1 MTTTTLAVLVPLLP
15 FLGAVAGLL
24 LGRTRP
30 RLRTPPRR
38 PAARSPPSA
47 LAVVVAVR
55 QGGDQA
61 VDAATE
67 LTPTGSVPIEL
78 ALHIDGFAALVA
90 VLVGLVATCVQIY
103 STGYLRDDPRYPSYA
118 ALVSLFTS
126 AMLLVVYSGDLMV
139 LLVGWE
145 IMGICSY
152 FLVGH
157 YWETPEARAAS
168 LKAFLVT
175 KLGDVPFLIGLFA
188 LAADAGSFRITSI
201 LGTVASGGLDHPTL
215 IALLLLAGVAGK
227 SAQFPLHTWLPD
239 AMAGPTPVSALI
251 HAATMVAA
259 GVYFVARL
267 LPVFAASAAALVVL
281 AVMAAVTMVGSA
293 LAALAQDDIKRV
305 LAYSTIGQL
314 GYMTGALAVGDRGA
328 AVFHLLSH
336 GAFKALL
343 FLGGGRD
350 HPRRRHQLAGR
361 HVPDER
367 PARPRP
373 RRLLDDDR
381 GAPRARRDPALQRL
395 LLQGG
400 RPRRRRARR
409 HRPRRGH
416 PRRRRLDRPR
426 RRPGHRPAHRRLRDP
441 PVAARLPRPG
451 SRGPRP
457 RQAAHRH
464 ERRAVG
470 ARRPLARLR
479 PRHRPRCPTGSTDAT
494 STPTLTT
501 SVLGTGVAL
510 VGGLVTYGAWR
521 HTTAM
526 AARVPLGAVAAHP
539 DGDAGLVEAEAIAS
553 HAPAYGDM
561 ASAPDPADPGRL
573 LLGPLHR
580 HAAVG
585 FHLDAVYAA
594 LFVRPV
600 QAAATLVRF
609 LDREVVDT
617 YVRGA
622 GAAPRWLGA
631 AVRRAQTGNVQTYLE
646 RAARRLRRPGGR
658 RRPRRHRG
666 SVSRRDRYQRVRDA
680 VPSRVHRRRPAP
692 RRRRRSAAGPARAD
706 GEAPEQAVLRHGVTV
721 TGAVLIAAIVLALGF
736 DHDHPSRMQA
746 TTDISWIP
754 ALDVRIHL
762 GIDGISLPLLVLTA
776 LLTFLCALYRYFK
789 MPTGPSPKA
798 FVALAPRPRVRHPRH
813 LRRPRPAAVLP
824 RLRDGAHPDVLPHRP
839 LGR

>member
-1 MTTTTLAVLVPLLP
+1 VTTTTLAVLVPLLP
-15 FLGAVAGLL
+15 FLGAAAGLL
-24 LGRTRP
+24 LGRTAPGFVRP
-30 RLRTPPRR
+30 LAVLPTLT
-38 PAARSPPSA
+38 ALA

-55 QGGDQA
+55 QGGDRA

-67 LTPTGSVPIEL
+67 LTPTGSVPVEL

-90 VLVGLVATCVQIY
+90 VLVCLVATCVQIY

-188 LAADAGSFRITSI
+188 LATDAGSFRITKI

-215 IALLLLAGVAGK
+215 VALLLLAGVAGK

-259 GVYFVARL
+259 GVYFIARL
-267 LPVFAASAAALVVL
+267 LPVFAASSAALVVL
-281 AVMAAVTMVGSA
+281 AVMAAVTMTGAA

-328 AVFHLLSH
+328 AVFHLLTH

-343 FLGGGRD
+343 FLAAGVIIHASGTNS
-350 HPRRRHQLAGR
+350 LAAMSRMGNLR
-361 HVPDER
+361 ARIPDAYWTMTVALLALAAIPPFSGFFSKESVLGAAEHVTTGHAEGIPG
-367 PARPRP
+367 AAGWIVLVAGLVSALLTAAYAT
-373 RRLLDDDR
+373 RLWLLAFRGR
-381 GAPRARRDPALQRL
+381 GAEAPDHGRQPIAMTAVLWVLAIPSLAL
-395 LLQGG
+395 GG
-400 RPRRRRARR
+400 LAY
-409 HRPRRGH
+409 G
-416 PRRRRLDRPR
+416 
-426 RRPGHRPAHRRLRDP
+426 
-441 PVAARLPRPG
+441 RLPDWFDG
-451 SRGPRP
+451 
-457 RQAAHRH
+457 HD
-464 ERRAVG
+464 
-470 ARRPLARLR
+470 L
-479 PRHRPRCPTGSTDAT
+479 
-494 STPTLTT
+494 TPTLTT
-501 SVLGTGVAL
+501 SVLGTGMAL

-521 HTTAM
+521 QMTSL

-539 DGDAGLVEAEAIAS
+539 DADGGLVEAEAIAT

-561 ASAPDPADPGRL
+561 ATAPDPADPGRL

-585 FHLDAVYAA
+585 FHLDALYTK

-622 GAAPRWLGA
+622 SAVPRLLGG
-631 AVRRAQTGNVQTYLE
+631 AVRRAQTGNVQTY
-646 RAARRLRRPGGR
+646 
-658 RRPRRHRG
+658 
-666 SVSRRDRYQRVRDA
+666 VSA
-680 VPSRVHRRRPAP
+680 LL
-692 RRRRRSAAGPARAD
+692 AGTVVLVV
-706 GEAPEQAVLRHGVTV
+706 AVLLVA
-721 TGAVLIAAIVLALGF
+721 TGA
-736 DHDHPSRMQA
+736 
-746 TTDISWIP
+746 
-754 ALDVRIHL
+754 
-762 GIDGISLPLLVLTA
+762 
-776 LLTFLCALYRYFK
+776 
-789 MPTGPSPKA
+789 
-798 FVALAPRPRVRHPRH
+798 
-813 LRRPRPAAVLP
+813 
-824 RLRDGAHPDVLPHRP
+824 
-839 LGR
+839 

>member
-15 FLGAVAGLL
+15 FLGAAAGLL
-24 LGRTRP
+24 LGRRAPGFVRP
-30 RLRTPPRR
+30 
-38 PAARSPPSA
+38 
-47 LAVVVAVR
+47 LAVLPTLAALVLAVLVASR
-55 QGGDQA
+55 QGGGRP

-67 LTPTGSVPIEL
+67 LTPTGSVPVEL

-90 VLVGLVATCVQIY
+90 VLVGCVATCVQIY

-126 AMLLVVYSGDLMV
+126 AMFLVVYSGDLMV

-175 KLGDVPFLIGLFA
+175 KLGDVPFLIGLLA
-188 LAADAGSFRITSI
+188 LATEAGSFRITTI
-201 LGTVASGGLDHPTL
+201 LGAVANGSLDHPTL

-267 LPVFAASAAALVVL
+267 LPLFEASRAAMVVL

-314 GYMTGALAVGDRGA
+314 GYMTGALAAGDRGA
-328 AVFHLLSH
+328 AVFHLLTH

-343 FLGGGRD
+343 FLAAGVIIHAAGTNSLAAMSRMRGLRDRVPDAYWTMSVALLALAAIPPFSGFFSKESVLGVAEHVATGHTEHAPGAAGWTVLLAGLITALLTAAYATRLWLLAFRGQGAEAPDHGRQPVVMNAVLWVLAIPSLALGGLAFRLLPDWFDGRD
-350 HPRRRHQLAGR
+350 L
-361 HVPDER
+361 
-367 PARPRP
+367 
-373 RRLLDDDR
+373 
-381 GAPRARRDPALQRL
+381 
-395 LLQGG
+395 
-400 RPRRRRARR
+400 
-409 HRPRRGH
+409 
-416 PRRRRLDRPR
+416 
-426 RRPGHRPAHRRLRDP
+426 
-441 PVAARLPRPG
+441 
-451 SRGPRP
+451 
-457 RQAAHRH
+457 
-464 ERRAVG
+464 
-470 ARRPLARLR
+470 
-479 PRHRPRCPTGSTDAT
+479 
-494 STPTLTT
+494 TPTLTT

-510 VGGLVTYGAWR
+510 TGCIVTYAAWR
-521 HTTAM
+521 HTTAL
-526 AARVPLGAVAAHP
+526 AARTPLGAVAAHP
-539 DGDAGLVEAEAIAS
+539 EGDAALVEAEAIAT
-553 HAPAYGDM
+553 HRPAYGNL

-585 FHLDAVYAA
+585 FHLDAVYTA

-600 QAAATLVRF
+600 QAGASLVRF

-622 GAAPRWLGA
+622 AALPRWLGA
-631 AVRRAQTGNVQTYLE
+631 AVRRAQTGNVQTY
-646 RAARRLRRPGGR
+646 
-658 RRPRRHRG
+658 
-666 SVSRRDRYQRVRDA
+666 VSA
-680 VPSRVHRRRPAP
+680 LL
-692 RRRRRSAAGPARAD
+692 AG
-706 GEAPEQAVLRHGVTV
+706 TV
-721 TGAVLIAAIVLALGF
+721 VLA
-736 DHDHPSRMQA
+736 
-746 TTDISWIP
+746 
-754 ALDVRIHL
+754 V
-762 GIDGISLPLLVLTA
+762 
-776 LLTFLCALYRYFK
+776 
-789 MPTGPSPKA
+789 
-798 FVALAPRPRVRHPRH
+798 
-813 LRRPRPAAVLP
+813 AAVLVAT
-824 RLRDGAHPDVLPHRP
+824 GA
-839 LGR
+839 

>member
-24 LGRTRP
+24 LGRTAPGFVRP
-30 RLRTPPRR
+30 LAVLPPL
-38 PAARSPPSA
+38 AALG

-55 QGGDQA
+55 QGGGQA
-61 VDAATE
+61 VSAATE

-78 ALHIDGFAALVA
+78 ALYVDGFAALVA

-168 LKAFLVT
+168 IKAFLVT

-188 LAADAGSFRITSI
+188 LATDAGSFRITKI
-201 LGTVASGGLDHPTL
+201 LGNVASGGLDHPTL

-267 LPVFAASAAALVVL
+267 LPVFAASSAALVVL
-281 AVMAAVTMVGSA
+281 AVMAAVTMAGSA

-343 FLGGGRD
+343 FLGAGVIIHAAGTNSLAAMSRMKDLRARVPDAYWTMTVALLALAAIPPFSGFFTKEAVLGAAEHVATGHAEGIPGAVGWIVLVAGLVTALLTAAYAMRLWLLAFRGHGPEAPDHGRQPVVMNAVLWVLAVPSLAFGLATGLLPDWFDGRD
-350 HPRRRHQLAGR
+350 L
-361 HVPDER
+361 
-367 PARPRP
+367 
-373 RRLLDDDR
+373 
-381 GAPRARRDPALQRL
+381 
-395 LLQGG
+395 
-400 RPRRRRARR
+400 
-409 HRPRRGH
+409 
-416 PRRRRLDRPR
+416 
-426 RRPGHRPAHRRLRDP
+426 
-441 PVAARLPRPG
+441 
-451 SRGPRP
+451 
-457 RQAAHRH
+457 
-464 ERRAVG
+464 
-470 ARRPLARLR
+470 
-479 PRHRPRCPTGSTDAT
+479 
-494 STPTLTT
+494 TPTLTT
-501 SVLGTGVAL
+501 AVLGTGVAL
-510 VGGLVTYGAWR
+510 VGGIVTYGAWR
-521 HTTAM
+521 HTMAM
-526 AARVPLGAVAAHP
+526 AARVPMGAVAAHP
-539 DGDAGLVEAEAIAS
+539 QGDAGLVEAEAIAS
-553 HAPAYGDM
+553 HAPAYGDV

-622 GAAPRWLGA
+622 GTLPRWLGT
-631 AVRRAQTGNVQTYLE
+631 AVRRAQTGNLQTYVSALLAGTVVLVV
-646 RAARRLRRPGGR
+646 AA
-658 RRPRRHRG
+658 
-666 SVSRRDRYQRVRDA
+666 
-680 VPSRVHRRRPAP
+680 
-692 RRRRRSAAGPARAD
+692 
-706 GEAPEQAVLRHGVTV
+706 
-721 TGAVLIAAIVLALGF
+721 
-736 DHDHPSRMQA
+736 
-746 TTDISWIP
+746 
-754 ALDVRIHL
+754 
-762 GIDGISLPLLVLTA
+762 LLVATA
-776 LLTFLCALYRYFK
+776 
-789 MPTGPSPKA
+789 
-798 FVALAPRPRVRHPRH
+798 
-813 LRRPRPAAVLP
+813 
-824 RLRDGAHPDVLPHRP
+824 GA
-839 LGR
+839 

>member
-24 LGRTRP
+24 TGRTAAAFVRP
-30 RLRTPPRR
+30 
-38 PAARSPPSA
+38 
-47 LAVVVAVR
+47 LAVLPTLAAFVLAVLVAAR
-55 QGGDQA
+55 QGGGRA

-157 YWETPEARAAS
+157 YWETPQARAAS

-188 LAADAGSFRITSI
+188 LAGDAGSFRITKI
-201 LGTVASGGLDHPTL
+201 LGAVASDGGLDHPTV

-259 GVYFVARL
+259 GVYFTARL
-267 LPVFAASAAALVVL
+267 LPVFEASDAAMLVL
-281 AVMAAVTMVGSA
+281 AVMAAVTMTGSA

-314 GYMTGALAVGDRGA
+314 GYLTGALAVADRGA

-343 FLGGGRD
+343 FLAAGVLIHAAGTNSLAAMSRTRGLRDRVPDAYWTMTVALLALAAIPPFSGFFSKESVLAAAEHVTGGHTEHAPAAAGWTVLAAGLLTALLTAAYATRLWLLAFRGRGTEAPGHGRQPVTMNAVLWVLAIPSLAFGGLAFRLLPDWFDGRD
-350 HPRRRHQLAGR
+350 L
-361 HVPDER
+361 
-367 PARPRP
+367 
-373 RRLLDDDR
+373 
-381 GAPRARRDPALQRL
+381 
-395 LLQGG
+395 
-400 RPRRRRARR
+400 
-409 HRPRRGH
+409 
-416 PRRRRLDRPR
+416 
-426 RRPGHRPAHRRLRDP
+426 
-441 PVAARLPRPG
+441 
-451 SRGPRP
+451 
-457 RQAAHRH
+457 
-464 ERRAVG
+464 
-470 ARRPLARLR
+470 
-479 PRHRPRCPTGSTDAT
+479 
-494 STPTLTT
+494 TPTLTT

-510 VGGLVTYGAWR
+510 VGGIVTYGAWR
-521 HTTAM
+521 HTTALT
-526 AARVPLGAVAAHP
+526 ARVPLGAVAAHP
-539 DGDAGLVEAEAIAS
+539 EGDAGAVEAEAIAS
-553 HAPAYGDM
+553 HAPAYGDI
-561 ASAPDPADPGRL
+561 ARAPDPADPGRL

-580 HAAVG
+580 HAAAG

-594 LFVRPV
+594 LLVRPV
-600 QAAATLVRF
+600 LAGASLVRF
-609 LDREVVDT
+609 LDREVVDA

-622 GAAPRWLGA
+622 GALPRVLGA
-631 AVRRAQTGNVQTYLE
+631 AVRRAQTGNVQTY
-646 RAARRLRRPGGR
+646 
-658 RRPRRHRG
+658 
-666 SVSRRDRYQRVRDA
+666 VSA
-680 VPSRVHRRRPAP
+680 LL
-692 RRRRRSAAGPARAD
+692 AG
-706 GEAPEQAVLRHGVTV
+706 TV
-721 TGAVLIAAIVLALGF
+721 VLA
-736 DHDHPSRMQA
+736 
-746 TTDISWIP
+746 
-754 ALDVRIHL
+754 V
-762 GIDGISLPLLVLTA
+762 
-776 LLTFLCALYRYFK
+776 
-789 MPTGPSPKA
+789 
-798 FVALAPRPRVRHPRH
+798 
-813 LRRPRPAAVLP
+813 AAVLVAT
-824 RLRDGAHPDVLPHRP
+824 GA
-839 LGR
+839 

>member
-15 FLGAVAGLL
+15 FLGSVAGLL
-24 LGRTRP
+24 LGRTAPGFVRP
-30 RLRTPPRR
+30 
-38 PAARSPPSA
+38 
-47 LAVVVAVR
+47 LAVLPTLTALVVAVLVAVR
-55 QGGDQA
+55 QGGEQA
-61 VDAATE
+61 VNAATE
-67 LTPTGSVPIEL
+67 LTPTGSVPVEL

-90 VLVGLVATCVQIY
+90 VLVGLVASCVQIY

-126 AMLLVVYSGDLMV
+126 AMLLVVYSGDLIV

-168 LKAFLVT
+168 IKAFLVT

-188 LAADAGSFRITSI
+188 LATDAGSFRITKV
-201 LGTVASGGLDHPTL
+201 LGAVAGGGLDHPTL

-259 GVYFVARL
+259 GVYFIARL
-267 LPVFAASAAALVVL
+267 LPVFQSSSAAMVVL
-281 AVMAAVTMVGSA
+281 AVMAAVTMAGSA

-343 FLGGGRD
+343 FLAAGVIIHATGTNSLAAMSRMKDLRARIPDAYWTMTVALLALAAMPPFSGFFSKEAVLGAAEHVATGHTEHAPGAAGWIVLVAGLLTAVLTAAYATRLWLLAFRGRGPEAPDHGRQPLTMTVTLWVLAVPSLAVGLAYGPLPDWFDGRD
-350 HPRRRHQLAGR
+350 LT
-361 HVPDER
+361 
-367 PARPRP
+367 
-373 RRLLDDDR
+373 
-381 GAPRARRDPALQRL
+381 
-395 LLQGG
+395 
-400 RPRRRRARR
+400 
-409 HRPRRGH
+409 
-416 PRRRRLDRPR
+416 
-426 RRPGHRPAHRRLRDP
+426 
-441 PVAARLPRPG
+441 PV
-451 SRGPRP
+451 
-457 RQAAHRH
+457 
-464 ERRAVG
+464 
-470 ARRPLARLR
+470 
-479 PRHRPRCPTGSTDAT
+479 
-494 STPTLTT
+494 LTT
-501 SVLGTGVAL
+501 SVLGTGLAL

-539 DGDAGLVEAEAIAS
+539 EGDPGLVEAEAIAS
-553 HAPAYGDM
+553 HAPAYGNV

-600 QAAATLVRF
+600 QAAAALVRF

-622 GAAPRWLGA
+622 GALPRWLGA
-631 AVRRAQTGNVQTYLE
+631 AVRRAQTGNVQTYVSALLAGTVVLVV
-646 RAARRLRRPGGR
+646 AALL
-658 RRPRRHRG
+658 
-666 SVSRRDRYQRVRDA
+666 VA
-680 VPSRVHRRRPAP
+680 
-692 RRRRRSAAGPARAD
+692 
-706 GEAPEQAVLRHGVTV
+706 
-721 TGAVLIAAIVLALGF
+721 TGA
-736 DHDHPSRMQA
+736 
-746 TTDISWIP
+746 
-754 ALDVRIHL
+754 
-762 GIDGISLPLLVLTA
+762 
-776 LLTFLCALYRYFK
+776 
-789 MPTGPSPKA
+789 
-798 FVALAPRPRVRHPRH
+798 
-813 LRRPRPAAVLP
+813 
-824 RLRDGAHPDVLPHRP
+824 
-839 LGR
+839 

>member
-24 LGRTRP
+24 LGRTVPGLVRP
-30 RLRTPPRR
+30 
-38 PAARSPPSA
+38 
-47 LAVVVAVR
+47 LAVLPALTSLGLAAVVAAR
-55 QGGDQA
+55 QGGDKA
-61 VDAATE
+61 VDAATQ
-67 LTPTGSVPIEL
+67 LTPTGSVPIDL

-90 VLVGLVATCVQIY
+90 VLVGVVASCVQIY
-103 STGYLRDDPRYPSYA
+103 STAYLRDDPRYPSYA
-118 ALVSLFTS
+118 ALVSLFTA

-188 LAADAGSFRITSI
+188 LAVDADSFRITKI
-201 LGTVASGGLDHPTL
+201 LAAVANGGLDHPTL

-281 AVMAAVTMVGSA
+281 AVMAAVTMAGSA

-343 FLGGGRD
+343 FLAAGVIIHAAGTNSLAAMSRMKDLRD
-350 HPRRRHQLAGR
+350 R
-361 HVPDER
+361 VPDAYWTMTVALFALAAIPPFSGFFSKEAVLGAAEHTATGHTGTA
-367 PARPRP
+367 PAAAGWIVLVAGLAAALLTAAYAT
-373 RRLLDDDR
+373 RLWLLAFHGR
-381 GAPRARRDPALQRL
+381 GAEAPDH
-395 LLQGG
+395 G
-400 RPRRRRARR
+400 RQ
-409 HRPRRGH
+409 
-416 PRRRRLDRPR
+416 
-426 RRPGHRPAHRRLRDP
+426 
-441 PVAARLPRPG
+441 PVAMTSVLWVLAVPSLAFGVTVGTLPDWFDG
-451 SRGPRP
+451 
-457 RQAAHRH
+457 HK
-464 ERRAVG
+464 
-470 ARRPLARLR
+470 LA
-479 PRHRPRCPTGSTDAT
+479 
-494 STPTLTT
+494 PTLTT

-510 VGGLVTYGAWR
+510 VGALVTYGAWR
-521 HTTAM
+521 HTTAL
-526 AARVPLGAVAAHP
+526 AARVPIGAVAAHP
-539 DGDAGLVEAEAIAS
+539 DADASQVEAEAIAT
-553 HAPAYGDM
+553 HAPAYGDV

-585 FHLDAVYAA
+585 FHLDALYAA

-600 QAAATLVRF
+600 QAAAGLVRF

-617 YVRGA
+617 YVRAA
-622 GAAPRWLGA
+622 GTAPRWLGA
-631 AVRRAQTGNVQTYLE
+631 AVRRAQTGNVQTYL
-646 RAARRLRRPGGR
+646 
-658 RRPRRHRG
+658 
-666 SVSRRDRYQRVRDA
+666 
-680 VPSRVHRRRPAP
+680 
-692 RRRRRSAAGPARAD
+692 SALLAG
-706 GEAPEQAVLRHGVTV
+706 TV
-721 TGAVLIAAIVLALGF
+721 VLA
-736 DHDHPSRMQA
+736 
-746 TTDISWIP
+746 
-754 ALDVRIHL
+754 V
-762 GIDGISLPLLVLTA
+762 
-776 LLTFLCALYRYFK
+776 
-789 MPTGPSPKA
+789 
-798 FVALAPRPRVRHPRH
+798 
-813 LRRPRPAAVLP
+813 AAVLVATA
-824 RLRDGAHPDVLPHRP
+824 GA
-839 LGR
+839 

>member
-24 LGRTRP
+24 LGRTAPGFVRP
-30 RLRTPPRR
+30 
-38 PAARSPPSA
+38 
-47 LAVVVAVR
+47 LAVLPTLAALVLAALVAVR
-55 QGGDQA
+55 QGGDAA

-90 VLVGLVATCVQIY
+90 VLVGLVASCVQIY

-145 IMGICSY
+145 VMGICSY

-188 LAADAGSFRITSI
+188 LATDAGSFRVTQI
-201 LGTVASGGLDHPTL
+201 LATVASGGLDHPTP

-267 LPVFAASAAALVVL
+267 LPVFEASQAAMVVL
-281 AVMAAVTMVGSA
+281 AVMAAVTMAGSA

-314 GYMTGALAVGDRGA
+314 GYMSGALAVGDRGA

-343 FLGGGRD
+343 FLAAGVIIHAAGTNSLAAMSRMRNLRDRIPDAYWTMTVALLALAAIPPFSGFFSKEAVLGVAEHVVTGHTEHAPAAAGWIVLVAGLLTAVLTAAYATRLWLLAFRGRGAEAPDHGRQPLTMTVVLWVLAVPSLALGGFAFRVLPDWFDGRD
-350 HPRRRHQLAGR
+350 LA
-361 HVPDER
+361 
-367 PARPRP
+367 
-373 RRLLDDDR
+373 
-381 GAPRARRDPALQRL
+381 
-395 LLQGG
+395 
-400 RPRRRRARR
+400 
-409 HRPRRGH
+409 
-416 PRRRRLDRPR
+416 
-426 RRPGHRPAHRRLRDP
+426 
-441 PVAARLPRPG
+441 
-451 SRGPRP
+451 
-457 RQAAHRH
+457 
-464 ERRAVG
+464 
-470 ARRPLARLR
+470 
-479 PRHRPRCPTGSTDAT
+479 
-494 STPTLTT
+494 PTLTT
-501 SVLGTGVAL
+501 SVLGTGLAL
-510 VGGLVTYGAWR
+510 AGGIVTYAAWR
-521 HTTAM
+521 HTTAL

-539 DGDAGLVEAEAIAS
+539 EGDAAKVEAEAIAA
-553 HAPAYGDM
+553 HEPAYGDI
-561 ASAPDPADPGRL
+561 AHAPDPADPGRL

-580 HAAVG
+580 PAAAG
-585 FHLDAVYAA
+585 FHLDAVYTA

-600 QAAATLVRF
+600 QAGASLVRF
-609 LDREVVDT
+609 LDREVVET

-622 GAAPRWLGA
+622 GALPRWLGT
-631 AVRRAQTGNVQTYLE
+631 AVRRSQTGNVQTY
-646 RAARRLRRPGGR
+646 
-658 RRPRRHRG
+658 
-666 SVSRRDRYQRVRDA
+666 VSALLAGTVVLA
-680 VPSRVHRRRPAP
+680 V
-692 RRRRRSAAGPARAD
+692 
-706 GEAPEQAVLRHGVTV
+706 AVVLVA
-721 TGAVLIAAIVLALGF
+721 TGA
-736 DHDHPSRMQA
+736 
-746 TTDISWIP
+746 
-754 ALDVRIHL
+754 
-762 GIDGISLPLLVLTA
+762 
-776 LLTFLCALYRYFK
+776 
-789 MPTGPSPKA
+789 
-798 FVALAPRPRVRHPRH
+798 
-813 LRRPRPAAVLP
+813 
-824 RLRDGAHPDVLPHRP
+824 
-839 LGR
+839 

>member
-1 MTTTTLAVLVPLLP
+1 MTTTTLAVLVPVLP
-15 FLGAVAGLL
+15 FLGAAAGLL
-24 LGRTRP
+24 LGRTAPGYVRP
-30 RLRTPPRR
+30 LAILPTLT
-38 PAARSPPSA
+38 SLV
-47 LAVVVAVR
+47 LAVLVAVDL
-55 QGGDQA
+55 GGDRTL
-61 VDAATE
+61 DAATE

-90 VLVGLVATCVQIY
+90 VVVGLVATCVQIY

-145 IMGICSY
+145 VMGICSY

-188 LAADAGSFRITSI
+188 LATDAGSFSITKI

-267 LPVFAASAAALVVL
+267 LPVFEASQAAMVVL
-281 AVMAAVTMVGSA
+281 AAMAAVTMLGSG

-314 GYMTGALAVGDRGA
+314 GYMTGALAVADRGA

-343 FLGGGRD
+343 FLAAGVIIHAAGTNSLAAMSRMKDLKARVPDAYWTMTVALLALAAIPPFSGFFSKESVLGAAEHVATGHTEHAPGAAGWLVLISALLTAVLTAAYATRLWLLTFRGHGEQAPDHGRQPVTMTAVLWVLAVPSLAFGGFAYGTLPDWFDGRD
-350 HPRRRHQLAGR
+350 LA
-361 HVPDER
+361 
-367 PARPRP
+367 
-373 RRLLDDDR
+373 
-381 GAPRARRDPALQRL
+381 
-395 LLQGG
+395 
-400 RPRRRRARR
+400 
-409 HRPRRGH
+409 
-416 PRRRRLDRPR
+416 
-426 RRPGHRPAHRRLRDP
+426 
-441 PVAARLPRPG
+441 
-451 SRGPRP
+451 
-457 RQAAHRH
+457 
-464 ERRAVG
+464 
-470 ARRPLARLR
+470 
-479 PRHRPRCPTGSTDAT
+479 
-494 STPTLTT
+494 PTLTT
-501 SVLGTGVAL
+501 SVLGTGMAL
-510 VGGLVTYGAWR
+510 VGGIITYAAWR
-521 HTTAM
+521 HTSVLAVH
-526 AARVPLGAVAAHP
+526 VPLGAVAAHP
-539 DGDAGLVEAEAIAS
+539 EGDAALVEAEAIAG
-553 HAPAYGDM
+553 HAPAYGDV

-585 FHLDAVYAA
+585 FHLDAVYTT

-600 QAAATLVRF
+600 QAGASLVRF

-622 GAAPRWLGA
+622 GALPRWLGI
-631 AVRRAQTGNVQTYLE
+631 AVRRAQTGNVQTY
-646 RAARRLRRPGGR
+646 
-658 RRPRRHRG
+658 
-666 SVSRRDRYQRVRDA
+666 VSA
-680 VPSRVHRRRPAP
+680 LL
-692 RRRRRSAAGPARAD
+692 AG
-706 GEAPEQAVLRHGVTV
+706 TV
-721 TGAVLIAAIVLALGF
+721 VLA
-736 DHDHPSRMQA
+736 
-746 TTDISWIP
+746 
-754 ALDVRIHL
+754 V
-762 GIDGISLPLLVLTA
+762 
-776 LLTFLCALYRYFK
+776 
-789 MPTGPSPKA
+789 
-798 FVALAPRPRVRHPRH
+798 
-813 LRRPRPAAVLP
+813 AAVLVAA
-824 RLRDGAHPDVLPHRP
+824 GA
-839 LGR
+839 

>member
-15 FLGAVAGLL
+15 FLGAAAGLL
-24 LGRTRP
+24 LGRRAPGFVRP
-30 RLRTPPRR
+30 
-38 PAARSPPSA
+38 
-47 LAVVVAVR
+47 LAVLPTLAALVLAVLVASR
-55 QGGDQA
+55 QGGGRP

-78 ALHIDGFAALVA
+78 ALNIDGFAALVA
-90 VLVGLVATCVQIY
+90 VLVGCVATCVQIY

-126 AMLLVVYSGDLMV
+126 AMFLVVYSGDLMV

-175 KLGDVPFLIGLFA
+175 KLGDVPFLIGLLA
-188 LAADAGSFRITSI
+188 LATEAGSFRITTI
-201 LGTVASGGLDHPTL
+201 LGAVANGSLDHPTL

-267 LPVFAASAAALVVL
+267 LPLFEASRAAMVVL

-314 GYMTGALAVGDRGA
+314 GYMTGALAAGDRGA
-328 AVFHLLSH
+328 AVFHLLTH

-343 FLGGGRD
+343 FLAAGVIIHAAGTNSLAAMSRMRGLRDRVPDAYWTMSVALLALAAIPPFSGFFSKESVLGVAEHVATGHTEHAPGAAGWTVLLAGLITALLTAAYATRLWLLAFRGQGAEAPDHGRQPVVMNAVLWVLAVPSLALGGLAFRLLPDWFDGRD
-350 HPRRRHQLAGR
+350 L
-361 HVPDER
+361 
-367 PARPRP
+367 
-373 RRLLDDDR
+373 
-381 GAPRARRDPALQRL
+381 
-395 LLQGG
+395 
-400 RPRRRRARR
+400 
-409 HRPRRGH
+409 
-416 PRRRRLDRPR
+416 
-426 RRPGHRPAHRRLRDP
+426 
-441 PVAARLPRPG
+441 
-451 SRGPRP
+451 
-457 RQAAHRH
+457 
-464 ERRAVG
+464 
-470 ARRPLARLR
+470 
-479 PRHRPRCPTGSTDAT
+479 
-494 STPTLTT
+494 TPTLTT

-510 VGGLVTYGAWR
+510 TGGIVTYAAWR
-521 HTTAM
+521 HTTAL
-526 AARVPLGAVAAHP
+526 AARTPLGAVAAHP
-539 DGDAGLVEAEAIAS
+539 EGDAALVEAEAIAT
-553 HAPAYGDM
+553 HRPAYGNV

-600 QAAATLVRF
+600 QAGASLVRF

-622 GAAPRWLGA
+622 AALPRWLGA
-631 AVRRAQTGNVQTYLE
+631 AVRRAQTGNVQTY
-646 RAARRLRRPGGR
+646 
-658 RRPRRHRG
+658 
-666 SVSRRDRYQRVRDA
+666 VSA
-680 VPSRVHRRRPAP
+680 LL
-692 RRRRRSAAGPARAD
+692 AG
-706 GEAPEQAVLRHGVTV
+706 TV
-721 TGAVLIAAIVLALGF
+721 VLA
-736 DHDHPSRMQA
+736 
-746 TTDISWIP
+746 
-754 ALDVRIHL
+754 V
-762 GIDGISLPLLVLTA
+762 
-776 LLTFLCALYRYFK
+776 
-789 MPTGPSPKA
+789 
-798 FVALAPRPRVRHPRH
+798 
-813 LRRPRPAAVLP
+813 AAVLVAT
-824 RLRDGAHPDVLPHRP
+824 GA
-839 LGR
+839 